1 MGWLKGD
8 FWLLA
13 KISTA
18 YIGAIGAGFA
28 SGQEIMQ
35 FLFYTAAKGW
45 QVQPGH
51 ILFAYLGGLV
61 MFLSIKIKT
70 ANYKEFLNFLLG
82 PRLVN

>member
-18 YIGAIGAGFA
+18 YIGAVIGAGFA

-35 FLFYTAAKGW
+35 FLFYTAAKRAGRCS
-45 QVQPGH
+45 PGH
-51 ILFAYLGGLV
+51 ISSLIWAGW
-61 MFLSIKIKT
+61 
-70 ANYKEFLNFLLG
+70 
-82 PRLVN
+82 